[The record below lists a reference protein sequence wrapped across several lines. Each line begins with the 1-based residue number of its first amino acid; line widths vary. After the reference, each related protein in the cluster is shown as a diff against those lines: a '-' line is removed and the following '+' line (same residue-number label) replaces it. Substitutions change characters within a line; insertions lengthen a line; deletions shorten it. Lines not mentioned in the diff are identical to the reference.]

1 MATPTWI
8 RQMLQLRGIPFQETH
23 HPDAY
28 TSQEVAQREHMSGH
42 RLAKVVVAMADGK
55 PVELVLP
62 ATRHVDVSRL
72 RTVLHAREARLAT
85 EDEMERFF
93 TDCEVGAVPPLRH
106 WKEVDVVMDNSLK
119 VEGDI
124 LFQAGTHADAIR
136 LNFKDW
142 FEMVKPQVASFSEPP
157 DVARP

>member
-1 MATPTWI
+1 
-8 RQMLQLRGIPFQETH
+8 MLQLRGIPFQETH